1 MAKHKFP
8 VLRFESQNNA
18 VVEDEDD
25 GRFIKYWM
33 KDSTLGRCLFKAASP
48 FEFSPQQVRMDWREK
63 VACELGKSICLPMAR
78 TELATLKLK
87 TNEFLA
93 GSISV
98 DYNLH
103 RNRVISL
110 RSFLEEVDPSYDN
123 AYSPDYLDSY
133 NVRNVMQQL
142 DTHRVRLPS
151 DWQPIEGVNSGADL
165 LVGYLMFD
173 CWLSATDRHDENIE
187 IAIDADGYYLC
198 PSFDHGDCLGS
209 KLSPQELQSKN
220 FKLPKLTESCW
231 WEEEEIS
238 TIRAFEIGA
247 NLAPDAANAW
257 KQQLDRITIEE
268 IEGIFERIPDEL
280 IAPVEANFAIELLDY
295 NRQQIIRRSQSL

>member
-1 MAKHKFP
+1 M
-8 VLRFESQNNA
+8 
-18 VVEDEDD
+18 
-25 GRFIKYWM
+25 
-33 KDSTLGRCLFKAASP
+33 
-48 FEFSPQQVRMDWREK
+48 
-63 VACELGKSICLPMAR
+63 
-78 TELATLKLK
+78 
-87 TNEFLA
+87 
-93 GSISV
+93 
-98 DYNLH
+98 
-103 RNRVISL
+103 
-110 RSFLEEVDPSYDN
+110 RSFLSKVDPNYDN
-123 AYSPDYLDSY
+123 AYSEDYIDGY
-133 NVRNVMQQL
+133 NVQNAIEQL
-142 DTHRVRLPS
+142 RTHRVGLPP
-151 DWQPIEGVNSGADL
+151 DWQQIEGTQDAADV

-257 KQQLDRITIEE
+257 KRQLDRITIEE
-268 IEGIFERIPDEL
+268 IEGIFGQIPDEL
-280 IAPVEANFAIELLDY
+280 IDPVEADFAIELLDY
-295 NRQQIIRRSQSL
+295 NRQQIMSLSI